1 MKAKSFLILLT
12 LAAWSLYVNAQGM
25 LSEKNSK
32 VTYEVKLNA
41 DVVVCGGGLS
51 GVCAAVAAARHNA
64 KVVLV
69 QDRPVLGGNASSEIR
84 MGQISGQPSINS
96 SVARKTIFS
105 FCTGVRFSSSS
116 LKRMNICL
124 RLSIDSFACR
134 PLLFSVHGEI
144 FRLCR

>member
-12 LAAWSLYVNAQGM
+12 LAAWSFYVNAQGM
-25 LSEKNSK
+25 LTEKNSK

-69 QDRPVLGGNASSEIR
+69 QDRPRA
-84 MGQISGQPSINS
+84 P
-96 SVARKTIFS
+96 
-105 FCTGVRFSSSS
+105 
-116 LKRMNICL
+116 
-124 RLSIDSFACR
+124 
-134 PLLFSVHGEI
+134 
-144 FRLCR
+144 FRV